1 MAQSLFR
8 EFKIDRKTQRQINSF
23 QKELMKG
30 KNSWMWVAGVIGVG
44 VVGYLILANKDLTN
58 PAFPIVDPFIDEIGD
73 ITGLEGDYP
82 ENFPDLPFPID
93 IEGGNDAA
101 KEQASYASAYEAEAL
116 ASELSD
122 QITVA

>member
-1 MAQSLFR
+1 MAQSLFK

-30 KNSWMWVAGVIGVG
+30 KNSWMWIAGIIGVG

-58 PAFPIVDPFIDEIGD
+58 PAFPIVDPLIDELGD
-73 ITGLEGDYP
+73 ITGLEGEYP
-82 ENFPDLPFPID
+82 EGLPDLPFPID

-116 ASELSD
+116 AAELSD
-122 QITVA
+122 QITIA